1 MSKSDTKSSTKSSD
15 SALAEKIRA
24 QRAALDAHDAEM
36 TTSQQIKSGATKNNC
51 DENLRKCIESKCN
64 KNYSKCATDSDTSF
78 SDKLTACRKDSNCS
92 AHEFTLFVNEIKE
105 DKKQEIKLAEYNNV
119 IDCGNRYNNCIIAE
133 CGQTFNKCLGK
144 SAGDK
149 AIAACKKIATECA
162 EADSGLVGRIGSI
175 FGTVRQDAEIQIKAD
190 EKKLYALRDKMRS
203 SCATLGAL
211 FDDRSLDCVFT
222 VNFFAGDDQITPK
235 ASKKL
240 YAGSVFDCTPDWFGI
255 DVTTFKENAY
265 RLTRAQSAA
274 SSAMLGSGVGT
285 AVGALTSGAI
295 DRAIDSKK
303 AKDALKDT
311 CKDNNQKYKDGKCV
325 DMTDEEKCEESGGKY
340 KNKHCICDDDKKE
353 QGGVCVDK
361 SAKELCDGELQSDGT
376 CKCKDPNKEDDDG
389 VCVDKAKKKKCL
401 ENGGK
406 KLNVLGKC
414 ICEDE
419 TYEFNDK
426 TGKCEFSQSKK
437 EELDAK
443 AKRDQ
448 EKADKKAADE
458 AAEKAC
464 EENGLGTYK
473 KGECKCKDGAYP
485 ADDKKSCR
493 PATEDEKGQQACTE
507 SGGEWKQG
515 YGCFCKSENLLTSPV
530 GNKTSCACSEG
541 ADTEFNKKDKRCYF
555 TKKAL
560 EKCAQYGAKGDKAKG
575 CDCPTPKYKKNTTPS
590 LICVEAGKTT
600 LTPPKKTG
608 GSLYTPG
615 DLSLTGGQTGGF
627 GGGLKSGFQ
636 SGLK

>member
-105 DKKQEIKLAEYNNV
+105 DKQQEIKLAEYNNV

-303 AKDALKDT
+303 AKDALKDA

-406 KLNVLGKC
+406 KLNVLGEC
-414 ICEDE
+414 ICKNE
-419 TYEFNDK
+419 TYEFKN
-426 TGKCEFSQSKK
+426 GKCEFSKSKK
-437 EELDAK
+437 DKLDAK
-443 AKRDQ
+443 AQKEQ
-448 EKADKKAADE
+448 EKADKKAADAAAEEACSKSGGKYKRGKCECDETIYDEKDGVCVENADKKRNKEISDGLNRAIDE
-458 AAEKAC
+458 AAKKEEADLARKKDACKKAGGKW
-464 EENGLGTYK
+464 NK
-473 KGECKCKDGAYP
+473 KTLECDQKQ
-485 ADDKKSCR
+485 KKS
-493 PATEDEKGQQACTE
+493 
-507 SGGEWKQG
+507 
-515 YGCFCKSENLLTSPV
+515 TST
-530 GNKTSCACSEG
+530 GSSSTA
-541 ADTEFNKKDKRCYF
+541 
-555 TKKAL
+555 
-560 EKCAQYGAKGDKAKG
+560 
-575 CDCPTPKYKKNTTPS
+575 TTP
-590 LICVEAGKTT
+590 LEDDI
-600 LTPPKKTG
+600 
-608 GSLYTPG
+608 PG
-615 DLSLTGGQTGGF
+615 RDFYL
-627 GGGLKSGFQ
+627 
-636 SGLK
+636 